1 MALYSEGWH
10 WISIFMILWNRKQH
24 SNIVRLLL
32 VYTPNLF
39 DWHSNIWDLI
49 DPLERHANSYKRK
62 EATGRYKKA
71 LACIRIPLNDHTNP
85 QNNDWYQIA
94 KCITYVNATFI
105 CCPIWCLCDVM
116 WNHQTSFEVGF
127 MMPHSW
133 NFHYHTYVR
142 CQLWFMLDIL
152 TSHYLLIWNRF

>member
-85 QNNDWYQIA
+85 QHHDWYQIA
-94 KCITYVNATFI
+94 KRITYVNATFI

-116 WNHQTSFEVGF
+116 WNHQTSFEVGLYDATF
-127 MMPHSW
+127 MKLPLSYLCSMSIMVHVGHSYFSLFV
-133 NFHYHTYVR
+133 N
-142 CQLWFMLDIL
+142 LK
-152 TSHYLLIWNRF
+152 